1 MGKKSKV
8 KKAKKLQKQDQTLM
22 NPEETRKEK

>member
-1 MGKKSKV
+1 MGKKSKI
-8 KKAKKLQKQDQTLM
+8 KKAKKLQNQDQTLM